1 MSAALIAAHTG
12 DPAWLSV
19 RQAARALGVVSR
31 TVYGLINAGRL
42 PGYRIGRV
50 IRVRHDDLDRF
61 LESVR
66 IEPGSLDHLCGP
78 TSTEPPER

>member
-1 MSAALIAAHTG
+1 M
-12 DPAWLSV
+12 
-19 RQAARALGVVSR
+19 VSR

-50 IRVRHDDLDRF
+50 IRVRQGDLDRY